1 MSFACIDG
9 GTATKQPLETSP
21 FIVEFE
27 YGANAEGYWTY
38 DHMVLQFEDCVDVL
52 MVLYPEN
59 EYMFLFDHSCG
70 HDRKRPDGLCV
81 NSMRKGFGGKQSVMR
96 ESKIESAEY
105 LGQFSGLLSVGASQ
119 TMNFVPSDAE
129 PYWMTEAEK
138 HSNRKDRPS
147 GKKIKR
153 FRNKGDLL
161 KELQSRGVSAKG
173 RKDELQILC
182 KQNNIPIEEELDEVV
197 EGWEGKPKGMLQILW
212 ERGFVDPSKKKEDY
226 TLQGKKDA
234 FGKVNP
240 ETSLKHLMS
249 LLTDFIEE
257 ETLLQYHARLL
268 KVKVVRTPKCHP
280 EIAGEGIEYGW
291 GCGKGFYRRLPLSAK
306 KTKIK
311 FRESVKKSLDMNNV
325 LTIRRRRLFSKR
337 VREYMVA
344 YSILDNN
351 NSEQEGVDNNNSD
364 DNGKQEETKPQMT
377 AYLIEKI
384 VKQYKS
390 HRSAAD
396 FDAGFINGIVDRMR
410 GVQR

>member
-1 MSFACIDG
+1 
-9 GTATKQPLETSP
+9 
-21 FIVEFE
+21 
-27 YGANAEGYWTY
+27 
-38 DHMVLQFEDCVDVL
+38 
-52 MVLYPEN
+52 
-59 EYMFLFDHSCG
+59 
-70 HDRKRPDGLCV
+70 
-81 NSMRKGFGGKQSVMR
+81 
-96 ESKIESAEY
+96 
-105 LGQFSGLLSVGASQ
+105 
-119 TMNFVPSDAE
+119 
-129 PYWMTEAEK
+129 MTEAEK

-182 KQNNIPIEEELDEVV
+182 KQKNIPIEEELDEVV

-212 ERGFVDPSKKKEDY
+212 ERGFVDPLKKKEDY

-257 ETLLQYHARLL
+257 ETLLQYHGRLL

-280 EIAGEGIEYGW
+280 EIAGEGIEYDW

-311 FRESVKKSLDMNNV
+311 FRESVKKSLDMNKV
-325 LTIRRRRLFSKR
+325 LTIQRRRLFSKR
-337 VREYMVA
+337 AREYMVA

-351 NSEQEGVDNNNSD
+351 NSEEEVDKNNSN

-410 GVQR
+410 VQR